1 MFQLISNLF
10 NYVIKLLNGP
20 TDEAPVYEKIIDLAA
35 ARLNIFINV
44 ITYGFIGVVLI
55 MAGFLTSY
63 FTLLSQYDRLGDF
76 YFNAVTIG
84 GLVLILLGF
93 GVLYNST
100 NRQDH
105 VKKQRTKPLVTS
117 SPMEIALAALIQ
129 DFVLER
135 EMSREILKEKSKR
148 MSTEWDHEETNND
161 DINIQ

>member
-1 MFQLISNLF
+1 M
-10 NYVIKLLNGP
+10 LNGP
-20 TDEAPVYEKIIDLAA
+20 STEVPVYEKIIDLAA

-63 FTLLSQYDRLGDF
+63 FTLLSQYDRFGDVS
-76 YFNAVTIG
+76 FNAVTVG

-100 NRQDH
+100 NRQEP
-105 VKKQRTKPLVTS
+105 VKKQHSRPVVTS
-117 SPMEIALAALIQ
+117 SPMELALAALIQ
-129 DFVLER
+129 DFVTER
-135 EMSREILKEKSKR
+135 EMSRELQKEKTRK
-148 MSTEWDHEETNND
+148 MSNEWTGEGSNNE